1 MKDKPIILESI
12 SFPDPVISL
21 AIEPK
26 TKADQEKL
34 SYALKTLSEED
45 PTFKIKFDQQTSQ
58 TTIAGMG
65 ELHLEI
71 LVDRLKREFNVLA
84 NTGRPQVAYK
94 ETIKR
99 MATAEG
105 KYIRQS
111 GGRGQYGHCFLRVEP
126 LSRGEGFKFANE
138 VRGGSIPS
146 EFIPAVEKGV
156 KEALNKGVLVG
167 YPLTDI
173 LVAVYDGT
181 FHEVDSSEVAFKIA
195 GSMALQEA
203 AKKANLLLIEP
214 IMTFEVTTPEEFVGD
229 VIGDL
234 SSRRA
239 QILETEDRHK
249 VKIVKGKVPLA
260 EVSGYATTLR
270 SLTQGRATFYLEPSH
285 YDEVPAGITEK
296 IIAQKNPLKKGE

>member
-1 MKDKPIILESI
+1 
-12 SFPDPVISL
+12 
-21 AIEPK
+21 
-26 TKADQEKL
+26 
-34 SYALKTLSEED
+34 
-45 PTFKIKFDQQTSQ
+45 
-58 TTIAGMG
+58 
-65 ELHLEI
+65 
-71 LVDRLKREFNVLA
+71 
-84 NTGRPQVAYK
+84 
-94 ETIKR
+94 
-99 MATAEG
+99 
-105 KYIRQS
+105 
-111 GGRGQYGHCFLRVEP
+111 
-126 LSRGEGFKFANE
+126 
-138 VRGGSIPS
+138 
-146 EFIPAVEKGV
+146 
-156 KEALNKGVLVG
+156 LVG